1 MIPNFTHIPYKYL
14 VFWSSHHPLFL
25 KLQRTHIFL
34 SLSLQEFFYAGL
46 REELA
51 QKALLVSVWDYDLGT
66 ADDFIGEQ
74 KHRVQEGASRALRAT
89 NPFLGRWGAAE
100 WQSQWGTPAPLA
112 GVPRP
117 L

>member
-1 MIPNFTHIPYKYL
+1 M
-14 VFWSSHHPLFL
+14 
-25 KLQRTHIFL
+25 
-34 SLSLQEFFYAGL
+34 
-46 REELA
+46 
-51 QKALLVSVWDYDLGT
+51 SVWDYDLGT